1 MSGGVFLIGA
11 VVIMLIIGVPVAF
24 SLGIAS
30 VAYMIFFNP
39 ILPMSFFTEAVL
51 SSTSSFTL
59 VAIPFF
65 ILAGELMLAGKISEK
80 LIQFCLSFTKGS
92 TTALGMVT
100 IVACAIFAAISGSGA
115 ATVACI
121 GGIMIPY
128 MVEHGYDRGYATAL
142 ATSSGALGPIIPPS
156 LTMIIYAVTVQV
168 SVSDM
173 FLCGFVPGIL
183 MAVGL
188 CIVARYSIKKA
199 GYAPSPEVAAAA
211 EARGKISKAQAF
223 KEGIW
228 ALLMPIIILG
238 GIYGGIFTPTEA
250 AVVACVYAILVGKF
264 VYKSLNFKDI
274 PAVLIKTGKSCS
286 FLILISICG
295 AFGKLLAMEGITDAI
310 GNAVLSIT
318 DNKYVILLL
327 VNVLLLIV
335 GMFLD
340 AGPAIVLLAPILAP
354 IASEV
359 GIDLLHFGII
369 MCINLAIGLV
379 TPPVGVNLFV
389 GMRTGNVT
397 MEQLVPHL
405 KLLLP
410 TMIVIL
416 LIITYVPAISLFL
429 PHLMG

>member
-1 MSGGVFLIGA
+1 MSGGLYLILA
-11 VVIMLIIGVPVAF
+11 TIILLVIGVPVAF

-30 VAYMIFFNP
+30 LSYIVLFNN
-39 ILPMSFFTEAVL
+39 ILPISFFTEAVL

-80 LIQFCLSFTKGS
+80 LIDFCMAFTKKS

-100 IVACAIFAAISGSGA
+100 IAACAIFAAISGSGA

-121 GGIMIPY
+121 GGIMIPQ
-128 MVEHGYDRGYATAL
+128 MVRNGYDRGYATAL

-173 FLCGFVPGIL
+173 FLCGFIPGIL
-183 MAVGL
+183 MAVVL
-188 CIVARYSIKKA
+188 CLVARYSIKKA
-199 GYAPSPEVAAAA
+199 GYKPSEEVAREN
-211 EARGKISKAQAF
+211 EAKGNKTLGAAF

-250 AVVACVYAILVGKF
+250 AVVACVYAIIIGMF
-264 VYKSLNFKDI
+264 VYKSLSLKSL

-295 AFGKLLAMEGITDAI
+295 AFGKLLAMEGITTAI
-310 GNAVLSIT
+310 ENFVLGIT
-318 DNKYVILLL
+318 DNKYLILLML
-327 VNVLLLIV
+327 NILLLIV

-340 AGPAIVLLAPILAP
+340 AGPAIVLLAPIFAP
-354 IASEV
+354 IVSAV
-359 GIDLLHFGII
+359 GVNLLHFGII

-389 GMRTGNVT
+389 GMRTGNVS
-397 MEQLVPHL
+397 MEKLVPHL

-410 TMIVIL
+410 AMIIVL

-429 PHLMG
+429 PNII

>member
-1 MSGGVFLIGA
+1 MSGGVFLMLFT
-11 VVIMLIIGVPVAF
+11 VILLVIGVPVAF
-24 SLGIAS
+24 SLGIS
-30 VAYMIFFNP
+30 SIAYIILYND
-39 ILPMSFFTEAVL
+39 ILPLSFFTEAVL
-51 SSTSSFTL
+51 NSTSSFTL

-80 LIQFCLSFTKGS
+80 LINFCLSLTKES

-100 IVACAIFAAISGSGA
+100 VAACAIFAAISGSGA

-121 GGIMIPY
+121 GAIMIPQ
-128 MVEHGYDRGYATAL
+128 MEKNGYDRGFATAL
-142 ATSSGALGPIIPPS
+142 ATSAGALGPIIPPS

-183 MAVGL
+183 MAVVICL
-188 CIVARYSIKKA
+188 VARYSIKKA
-199 GYAPSPEVAAAA
+199 GYMPSPEVAKENA
-211 EARGKISKAQAF
+211 ERGRKSFGQAF

-228 ALLMPIIILG
+228 ALLMPVIILG
-238 GIYGGIFTPTEA
+238 GIYGGFFTPTEA
-250 AVVACVYAILVGKF
+250 AVVACVYAIIIGLF
-264 VYKSLNFKDI
+264 VYRSLKLSDL

-310 GNAVLSIT
+310 AQFVLGIT
-318 DNKYVILLL
+318 DNKYLILMIINI
-327 VNVLLLIV
+327 VLLIV

-340 AGPAIVLLAPILAP
+340 AGPAIVLLEPIFAA
-354 IASEV
+354 IAQSV
-359 GIDLLHFGII
+359 DINLLHFGII

-389 GMRTGNVT
+389 GMRTGNIS
-397 MEQLVPHL
+397 MERLVPHL

-410 TMIVIL
+410 AMIVTL
-416 LIITYVPAISLFL
+416 LIITYIPGISLCL
-429 PHLMG
+429 VNLMG